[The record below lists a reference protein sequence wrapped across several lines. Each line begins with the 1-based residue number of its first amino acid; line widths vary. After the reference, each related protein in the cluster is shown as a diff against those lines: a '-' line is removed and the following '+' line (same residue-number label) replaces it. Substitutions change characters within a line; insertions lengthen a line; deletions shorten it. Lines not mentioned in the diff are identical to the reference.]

1 MNEQQHYSRRSF
13 LALSGG
19 AALTVAVAG
28 QAQTAAPAAQKVFER
43 KIKLGLIG
51 CGGRGSWI
59 AALFKKHGGYEVTAV
74 ADYFQSQADRAG
86 EKLGVAADKR
96 FAGLS
101 AYKRLLESGVEAIA
115 VESPP
120 YFHPEQAAAGVAA
133 GKHVYCAK
141 PIAVDVPGCQSIA
154 ASGKQ
159 ATAKKLCFRVDFQ
172 TRATDLFIEAIK
184 RVHAGAIG
192 EIAFGESTY
201 HAECPFTRY
210 FEELGKNANDPET
223 RLRAWGLDRALS
235 GDIITEQNIHTLD
248 VMSWVMQQPPLRAT
262 GTGGITARPKN
273 VGTCFDHFT
282 GHYDYGKGTGFTF
295 SSRQIE
301 GHGTLP
307 SGIRVRAF
315 GAQGVLETEYGGQV
329 MIRGKEFFKGG
340 KTPGIYA
347 AGAEANIAAFYDDV
361 IAGNTANTTVEPS
374 VQSNLITILG
384 RTAAYTGQ
392 TIEWSKLIAS
402 TDRLEADLKGLKD

>member
-1 MNEQQHYSRRSF
+1 MSGTVSYSRRDF
-13 LALSGG
+13 IALGTG
-19 AALTVAVAG
+19 AALSAALVG
-28 QAQTAAPAAQKVFER
+28 QAQTAAPAAAPVITR
-43 KIKLGLIG
+43 KLKLGLIG

-59 AALFKKHGGYEVTAV
+59 ANLFKKHGGYDIVAV
-74 ADYFQSQADRAG
+74 ADYFQSQADKAG
-86 EKLGVAADKR
+86 EKLGVPSDR
-96 FAGLS
+96 RYSGLS
-101 AYKRLLESGVEAIA
+101 AYKRLLAGDVEAIA

-141 PIAVDVPGCQSIA
+141 PVAVDVPGCQSIA

-159 ATAKKLCFRVDFQ
+159 ATAKKLCFLVDFQ
-172 TRATDLFIEAIK
+172 SRSTDLYIEALQ

-192 EIAFGESTY
+192 NIAFGESTY
-201 HAECPFTRY
+201 HAECPFSRY
-210 FEELGKNANDPET
+210 FDELTKNSNDPEL

-248 VMSWVMQQPPLRAT
+248 VMNWVMTKPPIGAT
-262 GTGGITARPKN
+262 GTGGITARAKTI
-273 VGTCFDHFT
+273 GTCFDHFT
-282 GHYDYGKGTGFTF
+282 GHFDYGDGLGFTF

-301 GHGTLP
+301 GHGTIP
-307 SGIRVRAF
+307 AGIRVRAF
-315 GAQGVLETEYGGQV
+315 GSKGVLETEYGGTI
-329 MIRGKEFFKGG
+329 MIRGAEFFKGG
-340 KTPGIYA
+340 KTSGIYQ
-347 AGAEANIAAFYDDV
+347 AGAEANIAAFYRDI

>member
-1 MNEQQHYSRRSF
+1 MSGQMSYSRRDF
-13 LALSGG
+13 IALGTG
-19 AALTVAVAG
+19 AALSAAVLG
-28 QAQTAAPAAQKVFER
+28 QAQTAAPAAPVITR
-43 KIKLGLIG
+43 KLKLGLIG
-51 CGGRGSWI
+51 CGGRGTWI
-59 AALFKKHGGYEVTAV
+59 ANLFKKHGGYEVVAC
-74 ADYFQSQADRAG
+74 ADYFQGQADKAG
-86 EKLGVAADKR
+86 DKLGVPADR
-96 FAGLS
+96 RYSGLS
-101 AYKRLLESGVEAIA
+101 AYKRLLAGDVEAIA
-115 VESPP
+115 IESPP

-159 ATAKKLCFRVDFQ
+159 ATDKKLCFRVDFQ
-172 TRATDLFIEAIK
+172 TRATELYIEAIK

-192 EIAFGESTY
+192 PIAFGESTY
-201 HAECPFTRY
+201 HAECPFSRY
-210 FEELGKNANDPET
+210 FDELGKNPNDPEL

-248 VMSWVMQQPPLRAT
+248 VMSWVMQQPPLRAA
-262 GTGGITARPKN
+262 GTGGITARPKTI
-273 VGTCFDHFT
+273 GTCFDHFT
-282 GHYDYGKGTGFTF
+282 GHYDYGNGTGFTF

-307 SGIRVRAF
+307 AGIRVRAF

-340 KTPGIYA
+340 KTPGIYQ
-347 AGAEANIAAFYDDV
+347 AGAEVNIAAFYSDI
-361 IAGNTANTTVEPS
+361 IAGNVTNTTVEPS

-392 TIEWSKLIAS
+392 TIEWSKLVAS
-402 TDRLEADLKGLKD
+402 SDRLEADLKGLKD

>member
-1 MNEQQHYSRRSF
+1 MSGTVSYSRRDF
-13 LALSGG
+13 IALGTG
-19 AALTVAVAG
+19 AALSAALAG
-28 QAQTAAPAAQKVFER
+28 QAQTAAPAAAPVITR
-43 KIKLGLIG
+43 KLKLGLIG

-59 AALFKKHGGYEVTAV
+59 AALFKKHGGYDITAC
-74 ADYFQSQADRAG
+74 ADYFQSQADKAG
-86 EKLGVAADKR
+86 DKLGIPADKR

-101 AYKRLLESGVEAIA
+101 AYKRLIESGVDAIA
-115 VESPP
+115 IESPP

-141 PIAVDVPGCQSIA
+141 PVAVDVPGCQSIA

-159 ATAKKLCFRVDFQ
+159 ATGKKLCFLVDFQ
-172 TRATDLFIEAIK
+172 SRSTDLYIEALQ

-192 EIAFGESTY
+192 TIAFGESTY
-201 HAECPFTRY
+201 HAECPFSRY
-210 FEELGKNANDPET
+210 FDELGKKPNDPEL

-248 VMSWVMQQPPLRAT
+248 VMNWVMRQPPLRAV
-262 GTGGITARPKN
+262 GAGGITARPKTI
-273 VGTCFDHFT
+273 GTCFDHFT
-282 GHYDYGKGTGFTF
+282 GHFDYGDGVGVTF

-307 SGIRVRAF
+307 AGIRVRAF
-315 GAQGVLETEYGGQV
+315 GSKGVLETEYGGTV
-329 MIRGKEFFKGG
+329 MIRGAEFFKGG
-340 KTPGIYA
+340 KTSGIYQ
-347 AGAEANIAAFYDDV
+347 AGAEANIAAFYRDI
-361 IAGNTANTTVEPS
+361 IAGNAANTTVEPS

>member
-1 MNEQQHYSRRSF
+1 MNEQMGYSRRDF
-13 LALSGG
+13 IALGTG
-19 AALTVAVAG
+19 AALSAAVLG
-28 QAQTAAPAAQKVFER
+28 QAQTAAPVAAPVITR

-51 CGGRGSWI
+51 CGGRGGWI
-59 AALFKKHGGYEVTAV
+59 AELFKKHGGYDVVAC

-86 EKLGVAADKR
+86 EKLGVAADR
-96 FAGLS
+96 RYSGLS
-101 AYKRLLESGVEAIA
+101 AYKRLLAGDVEAIA

-159 ATAKKLCFRVDFQ
+159 ASDKKLCFRVDFQ
-172 TRATDLFIEAIK
+172 TRATDLYIEAIK

-192 EIAFGESTY
+192 DIAFGESTY
-201 HAECPFTRY
+201 HAECPFSRY
-210 FEELGKNANDPET
+210 FEDLTKTPNDPEL

-262 GTGGITARPKN
+262 GTGGITARPKTI
-273 VGTCFDHFT
+273 GTCFDHFT

-307 SGIRVRAF
+307 AGIRVRAF

-347 AGAEANIAAFYDDV
+347 AGAEANIAAFYGDI

-402 TDRLEADLKGLKD
+402 SDRLEADLKGLKD

>member
-1 MNEQQHYSRRSF
+1 MNEQMHFSRRDF

-28 QAQTAAPAAQKVFER
+28 QAQTASPPKADIPR
-43 KIKLGLIG
+43 KLKLGLIG
-51 CGGRGSWI
+51 CGGRGTWI
-59 AALFKKHGGYEVTAV
+59 ADLFKKHGGYELVAT

-86 EKLGVAADKR
+86 DKLGVPANR
-96 FAGLS
+96 RYSGLS

-141 PIAVDVPGCQSIA
+141 PIAVDVPGCQNIA
-154 ASGKQ
+154 ASGQQ

-172 TRATDLFIEAIK
+172 TRAMGLYIEAIK

-192 EIAFGESTY
+192 DIAFGESTY
-201 HAECPFTRY
+201 HAECPFTHH
-210 FEELGKNANDPET
+210 FDALTKNPNDPEV

-262 GTGGITARPKN
+262 GTGGITARPKI
-273 VGTCFDHFT
+273 GTSFDHFT
-282 GHYDYGKGTGFTF
+282 GHYDYGNGTGFTF

-301 GHGTLP
+301 GHGTIP
-307 SGIRVRAF
+307 AGIRVRAF
-315 GAQGVLETEYGGQV
+315 GAKGVLETEYGGQV
-329 MIRGKEFFKGG
+329 LIRGENFYKGG
-340 KTPGIYA
+340 KTSRIYQE
-347 AGAEANIAAFYDDV
+347 GAEANIAAFYRD
-361 IAGNTANTTVEPS
+361 IIEGNAANVTVEPS

-392 TIEWSKLIAS
+392 TIEWAKLIAS